1 MMVMMMMMFD
11 ALVVALSVVP
21 GLLCNFLLTSL
32 WNYRGIVLFQSGRK
46 EARRGEARRGEARW
60 FTSTFEPHGG
70 PLYNVFLLSI
80 IRKLTKTKIK

>member
-32 WNYRGIVLFQSGRK
+32 WKFFFKAEGK
-46 EARRGEARRGEARW
+46 RRGEARRGEARR
-60 FTSTFEPHGG
+60 GG
-70 PLYNVFLLSI
+70 SPQPLSLTVGRSI
-80 IRKLTKTKIK
+80 MFFFYQLFAS